1 MHKSNLNGASA
12 ERSSYEAPEVDIVEI
27 SVERGFE
34 VSDEYGFDGPSYGEE
49 DVDKDGYKDDEK

>member
-27 SVERGFE
+27 RVERGFE
-34 VSDEYGFDGPSYGEE
+34 VSNEYGFDGPSYGEE
-49 DVDKDGYKDDEK
+49 DVDW